1 MRSILGAF
9 LIAVIAFAD
18 DKSFCEKKCGEKY
31 TDEELRNACVVGCGG
46 RASISEG
53 PFSFVD
59 CYRNCDNKFSKGN
72 ETKEV
77 SETHAACSY
86 ACSLPVSRS
95 VFMSVNYAN
104 GEKPV
109 VKIVRKEG
117 DEVSTSIDRAPLT
130 GDVDVDRFV
139 ANILG
144 DMNSHLLSFR
154 NPFNPS
160 PSQDI
165 NTSRDMMMGP
175 HHGQMMAVHDRMNEM
190 LAAFSRQFFDGIR
203 RQMHRQHHLAM
214 HRPAGHEN
222 IAHMGPE
229 IGNMMSNGDPIIITH
244 PLSGFEE
251 DEAKVRP
258 IKVVRYQMTTNHPP
272 SVFYWIMIVFGIGA
286 LLLTLY
292 ASVIFF
298 RVMRSAAYRRISGDA
313 PGRRPAAPPAPG
325 AIPVKKVPLDGWVEH
340 SEPAGVPPPAYD
352 QMGQHASVIFF
363 RVMRSAAYRRI
374 SGDAPGRRP
383 AAPPAPGAIPV
394 KKVPLD
400 GWVEHS
406 EPAGVPPPAY
416 DQVSIHSIHKQKIP
430 DPAEQPLSEAGTI
443 SPNAS
448 NEQK

>member
-352 QMGQHASVIFF
+352 Q
-363 RVMRSAAYRRI
+363 
-374 SGDAPGRRP
+374 GDAPGRRP